1 MSALSEREYLAEEIC
16 ELYSKL
22 AGDAS
27 AEDLARAKELAQ
39 AEAPHDHWLQ
49 TNKLDYE
56 SRLFLYLSAAYAM
69 RCMKSEPYKCAV
81 FMRNAAEALTRPK
94 SG

>member
-81 FMRNAAEALTRPK
+81 FMRYAAEALTRPK